1 MVELLGELYNGNYT
15 PLQVLVMKELF
26 ELLERTIDRCRD
38 VGNAILQIALK
49 SQ

>member
-1 MVELLGELYNGNYT
+1 MYNGNYT

-38 VGNAILQIALK
+38 VGNAILHCVQEPVVGGEP
-49 SQ
+49 